1 MSRVVERL
9 RACNRQ
15 CGPPAALR
23 VLGPL
28 AVAGILLTA
37 AVGTAQAAGS
47 VPVEVVVWQ
56 HSENASDIRVG
67 AGPAD
72 GSWPAPELIPL
83 PLDAGVS
90 SSGRYRFGDI
100 AIEVQWRIGAAPV
113 TVEVR
118 VWQHVEDEG
127 NLHIS
132 ARGSLGSWRTLGTVA
147 LAGATG
153 SSVYRTGGVTIEAP
167 LPKGETGAP
176 RRYRLDPAGE
186 ATEPGSYAFLTA
198 PLAQEITTY
207 EGLRHDAASVRI
219 EIDEHGEATYTFYT
233 APRASVITTF
243 EGLRRNAATLRL
255 NATAADGASSEGLF
269 GAVEAGH
276 LIEWFHARGC
286 FVRYRVT
293 SIAEAEGDAPY
304 REFGVRRETY
314 VFQGCQSGSL
324 PVGGTTAAFSAARE
338 LPLEHLG
345 GTRLPSS
352 HAVVHGVWELYS
364 GGGVARET
372 DVLIPEGS
380 PAHIPPEFANTGTI
394 TSVTDAR
401 KFPYWREPTLPS
413 GWQFYRL
420 YVGGGG
426 DLPPGYEAFFADG
439 SGDHALEIRGEHVV
453 GSPLPWEATWLT
465 NVGERIVR
473 EPRTVANRPAVVMY
487 SPNGPQQAKLFWA
500 RVDIYDPATGTVYTV
515 IGSARMGGGP
525 AGLER
530 VLAIARSLFE
540 RPAPTVTPTTYAL
553 TLSAATGGSLSAD
566 PAGESHAAGAVV
578 TVTATAADGY
588 KFSSWGDDCA
598 GTPATS
604 TTCSLTM
611 DADRTASATFAK
623 NSAPT
628 TLRYSTYDT
637 TGQAATAGSY
647 AFLTANGAGSQS
659 EGARQSEGSTTPV
672 AVTTYEGMRTEA
684 DTLRIHL
691 TDGSGVSRASFYGT
705 VEVGD
710 TFEWREASDCWVRY
724 LVTAV
729 KPGTSPREFAIKPY
743 SYTYTG
749 CSGTV
754 GGGSQGDSA
763 RDGAQSSST
772 RAVRDFTWKPEK
784 LKTGTFT
791 SPTWHGPWLLIP
803 ANWTGPIPQTVLFT
817 PPVITWPPDP
827 IPDPD
832 LGTGWSGSITPGYP
846 PSELEGWYSHTDGGR
861 LIIYIFQ
868 FGRWPFD
875 VYRLAA
881 SPSAAGVIHEFGLI
895 DGRYAVV
902 SYDRVKT
909 GISEAQV
916 AIYDDATGLMY
927 SAIGGPLSRNND
939 PEPTINLLQ
948 KFILP

>member
-1 MSRVVERL
+1 MFRVVERL

-56 HSENASDIRVG
+56 HSGNASEIRVG

-90 SSGRYRFGDI
+90 SSGRYRYGDL

-118 VWQHVEDEG
+118 VWQHVEDKG

-132 ARGSLGSWRTLGTVA
+132 ARGSLGSWRTLGTVPLA

-176 RRYRLDPAGE
+176 RRYRFDPAGE

-198 PLAQEITTY
+198 PLATEITTY

-219 EIDEHGEATYTFYT
+219 EVDEHGEATYTFYT
-233 APRASVITTF
+233 APRVSVITTY
-243 EGLRRNAATLRL
+243 EGLRRNAATLRI

-269 GAVEAGH
+269 GTVEAGH
-276 LIEWFHARGC
+276 LIEWFHARDC

-293 SIAEAEGDAPY
+293 SIAEAEEDAPY
-304 REFGVRRETY
+304 REFGVRPETY

-324 PVGGTTAAFSAARE
+324 PADGTTAAFSAARE

-345 GTRLPSS
+345 GTRLSSS

-364 GGGVARET
+364 GGGVAHEA
-372 DVLIPEGS
+372 DVLIPEGD
-380 PAHIPPEFANTGTI
+380 PPHIPPEFANIGTV
-394 TSVTDAR
+394 TSLTDAR

-439 SGDHALEIRGEHVV
+439 SGNHALEIRGEHIV
-453 GSPLPWEATWLT
+453 GWPLPWEATWLT

-500 RVDIYDPATGTVYTV
+500 RADIYDAATETVYIV
-515 IGSARMGGGP
+515 NGSARMGGGP

-530 VLAIARSLFE
+530 VLTIARSLFE
-540 RPAPTVTPTTYAL
+540 RPAPTATAVTYAL
-553 TLSAATGGSLSAD
+553 TLSAATGGTLSAD
-566 PAGESHAAGAVV
+566 PAGESHAAGTVV

-598 GTPATS
+598 GTPTTS

-623 NSAPT
+623 NTAPT

-637 TGQAATAGSY
+637 TGAVTAAGSY
-647 AFLTANGAGSQS
+647 AFLANGGGAQAGAERASA
-659 EGARQSEGSTTPV
+659 GATATV
-672 AVTTYEGMRTEA
+672 LTTYEGWREEA
-684 DTLRIHL
+684 DTLRMQPHRWCRGL
-691 TDGSGVSRASFYGT
+691 ACLVLRHGHRWRRVRVAHRQRLLDALPGDERTRSSRT
-705 VEVGD
+705 
-710 TFEWREASDCWVRY
+710 RY
-724 LVTAV
+724 RHDEQ
-729 KPGTSPREFAIKPY
+729 PPR
-743 SYTYTG
+743 
-749 CSGTV
+749 
-754 GGGSQGDSA
+754 A
-763 RDGAQSSST
+763 RGQ
-772 RAVRDFTWKPEK
+772 
-784 LKTGTFT
+784 
-791 SPTWHGPWLLIP
+791 
-803 ANWTGPIPQTVLFT
+803 
-817 PPVITWPPDP
+817 
-827 IPDPD
+827 
-832 LGTGWSGSITPGYP
+832 
-846 PSELEGWYSHTDGGR
+846 
-861 LIIYIFQ
+861 
-868 FGRWPFD
+868 
-875 VYRLAA
+875 
-881 SPSAAGVIHEFGLI
+881 AGVVCLHGL
-895 DGRYAVV
+895 
-902 SYDRVKT
+902 
-909 GISEAQV
+909 
-916 AIYDDATGLMY
+916 
-927 SAIGGPLSRNND
+927 
-939 PEPTINLLQ
+939 
-948 KFILP
+948 